1 MDVVR
6 VLRDIEDH
14 LLPRLEL
21 DPIERILYYHLFRR
35 THLTGKDSG
44 LFSLL
49 QLGKALGVSETAVR
63 DRIRTLH
70 EKGCL
75 RIEERSKNG
84 HLVKLLLP
92 DEIPGLIPAAADS
105 APIDVGTVDFFT
117 GRKHVAVLVAREDG
131 RCFYCLR
138 AINRDTCVLDH
149 VIPRLAATDHSFRN
163 VVAACHECNALKQG
177 AEAAE
182 FLRSR
187 YRSGVLSQSE
197 LQERLATLERLQ
209 IGQLVPEMS

>member
-1 MDVVR
+1 MDVAR

-14 LLPRLEL
+14 LMPRLKL

-35 THLTGKDSG
+35 THLNCTDSG
-44 LFSLL
+44 QFALL
-49 QLGKALGVSETAVR
+49 QLGKALGISETAVR
-63 DRIRTLH
+63 ERIRTLH

-92 DEIPGLIPAAADS
+92 DEIPGLIPAVVEAT
-105 APIDVGTVDFFT
+105 PIDIGTVDFFT
-117 GRKHVAVLVAREDG
+117 GRKHAAALVARENG

-138 AINRDTCVLDH
+138 SINRDACVLDH
-149 VIPRLAATDHSFRN
+149 VIPRLAATDNSFRN
-163 VVAACHECNALKQG
+163 VVAACYECNALKQG
-177 AEAAE
+177 EEAPE

-187 YRSGVLSQSE
+187 YRSGVLSQVE
-197 LQERLATLERLQ
+197 LQERLAMLERLQ
-209 IGQLVPEMS
+209 LGQLVPEMS